1 MATWFML
8 YFSSLAQQRID
19 RTRHLVRHRHSGN
32 IETTP
37 LHQFFGPAT
46 GMIGFL
52 VDIPQYRTGT
62 VDEKGTQIH
71 ISTLADPQQGWPAS
85 RGVLS
90 RYQSKECGQLSAI
103 LELTDITDTR
113 YQCRGSLGANSG
125 NAKQ

>member
-1 MATWFML
+1 MVYVVSLT
-8 YFSSLAQQRID
+8 LAQQSID
-19 RTRHLVRHRHSGN
+19 CTRHLVRYRHSSN
-32 IETTP
+32 VDTAP

-46 GMIGFL
+46 GMILFV

-71 ISTLADPQQGWPAS
+71 ISTLADPQQGWSAS

-90 RYQSKECGQLSAI
+90 RHQSKECGQLSAI

-113 YQCRGSLGANSG
+113 
-125 NAKQ
+125 